1 MIWLLYIG
9 VGVAAVIFGSIF
21 IAFIGA
27 GIYDLWYQR
36 RYRAFIELQTDHTK
50 PRRPAAK

>member
-1 MIWLLYIG
+1 MIWVLYIS
-9 VGVAAVIFGSIF
+9 VGVACLMFGSIF
-21 IAFIGA
+21 IGFIIA